1 MSLGLS
7 TLRSNERINFIEAG
21 RIHPLLSFARS
32 TTATYQ
38 VGAGLLATA
47 AVNIPRFEYDNTGVY
62 VGLLLEGAS
71 TNLLLHSDP
80 TLAQLDIYGGVTQAT
95 SPIIP
100 FFTNS
105 IQFPLNSATSNYA
118 YEAYNVAASTI
129 YTLSIDVK
137 MDDLSLPKSSG
148 TNGAADDLGLVMF
161 SNLAAGNAAY
171 LGNNVYRLTQAGTSG
186 AAGYVSFGAVQYSS
200 NSQKAFRITG
210 YQLEQSGVA
219 SSYIPTNGATATRSE
234 DVLQLPNLSSIKTA
248 QGTFVIEHDVPAGQP
263 LLYSGSNKILDSTGA
278 GKIVIAYDVNGTAI
292 SLNGGAVTTSATALT
307 FGTTL
312 DIGKSPSAH
321 MNGHIKSLT
330 YYKTRRLNADIVRM
344 SV

>member
-1 MSLGLS
+1 MSISLGGLHS
-7 TLRSNERINFIEAG
+7 RGRVNLIEAG
-21 RIHPLLSFARS
+21 RIHQLLSFARS

-100 FFTNS
+100 LFTNS

-118 YEAYNVAASTI
+118 YEGYNVAAGTI

-137 MDDLSLPKSSG
+137 MDDLSLPKISG
-148 TNGAADDLGLVMF
+148 TNGTADDLGLVMF
-161 SNLAAGNAAY
+161 GDLAGANAEY
-171 LGNNVYRLTQAGTSG
+171 LGNNAYRLTHVGTSG

-200 NSQKAFRITG
+200 NSQKGFRVTG

-219 SSYIPTNGATATRSE
+219 SSYIPTNGATATRSA
-234 DVLQLPNLSSIKTA
+234 DVLQLPNLSSISTT

-278 GKIVIAYDVNGTAI
+278 GKVVIAYDASGTAI

-312 DIGKSPSAH
+312 DIGKSASAH

>member
-1 MSLGLS
+1 
-7 TLRSNERINFIEAG
+7 
-21 RIHPLLSFARS
+21 
-32 TTATYQ
+32 
-38 VGAGLLATA
+38 
-47 AVNIPRFEYDNTGVY
+47 
-62 VGLLLEGAS
+62 
-71 TNLLLHSDP
+71 
-80 TLAQLDIYGGVTQAT
+80 
-95 SPIIP
+95 
-100 FFTNS
+100 
-105 IQFPLNSATSNYA
+105 
-118 YEAYNVAASTI
+118 
-129 YTLSIDVK
+129 
-137 MDDLSLPKSSG
+137 
-148 TNGAADDLGLVMF
+148 MF

-186 AAGYVSFGAVQYSS
+186 ASGYVNFGAVQYSS
-200 NSQKAFRITG
+200 NSQKAFRITS

-219 SSYIPTNGATATRSE
+219 SSYIPTNSATATRSA
-234 DVLQLPNLSSIKTA
+234 DVLQLPNLSSISTT
-248 QGTFVIEHDVPAGQP
+248 QGTFVIEHDVPSGQP

-278 GKIVIAYDVNGTAI
+278 GKVVIAYDASGTAI